1 MFEKQTYIRRRNE
14 LKKLVNDGIILLFGN
29 NESPMNYPANAYYP
43 HRQDS
48 SFIYYF
54 GQHREGLVGVID
66 IDNNRETLVG
76 DDIDVV
82 DIVWYGSVNSVSDLA
97 AQVGVANT
105 LPMKGLATIVEDAL
119 KSKRKI
125 HFLPPYRHD
134 TMIQI
139 WTFLAYIPIS
149 RRKQHRSSSSRLW

>member
-1 MFEKQTYIRRRNE
+1 MLMFEKQTYIRRRNE

-66 IDNNRETLVG
+66 IDNIRGNGGLLRVQRLV
-76 DDIDVV
+76 VV
-82 DIVWYGSVNSVSDLA
+82 QQGGGLDGGIGIVVLGGE
-97 AQVGVANT
+97 AQ
-105 LPMKGLATIVEDAL
+105 LL
-119 KSKRKI
+119 
-125 HFLPPYRHD
+125 
-134 TMIQI
+134 
-139 WTFLAYIPIS
+139 
-149 RRKQHRSSSSRLW
+149 

>member
-1 MFEKQTYIRRRNE
+1 MFDKKTYINRRNE
-14 LKKLVNDGIILLFGN
+14 LKKLVKDGIIILFGN
-29 NESPMNYPANAYYP
+29 NEAPMNYPANAYYP

-82 DIVWYGSVNSVSDLA
+82 DIVWYGSVDSVSDLA
-97 AQVGVANT
+97 AQVGVENT
-105 LPMKGLATIVEDAL
+105 LPMKGLSGIVHPL
-119 KSKRKI
+119 
-125 HFLPPYRHD
+125 
-134 TMIQI
+134 
-139 WTFLAYIPIS
+139 
-149 RRKQHRSSSSRLW
+149 